1 MAVASLGYLFPSWE
15 MELVGVT
22 RGVAAEKN
30 PHWDVQY
37 WNTDVMGVQSYLEKQ
52 EWKVL
57 RGMGGKTVSEGVLK
71 PAMAWAVFADDKEW
85 AHLWANPLPKAHR
98 EGLNKHN
105 IFATVLFGVK
115 MNFPP
120 ASGEMNLWEIV
131 QEERGARLL
140 ENKSQA
146 RCRHLRKSILE
157 KLRKEANLK
166 GLARA
171 VGKEV

>member
-1 MAVASLGYLFPSWE
+1 M
-15 MELVGVT
+15 
-22 RGVAAEKN
+22 
-30 PHWDVQY
+30 
-37 WNTDVMGVQSYLEKQ
+37 
-52 EWKVL
+52 
-57 RGMGGKTVSEGVLK
+57 
-71 PAMAWAVFADDKEW
+71 
-85 AHLWANPLPKAHR
+85 
-98 EGLNKHN
+98 NKRN

-131 QEERGARLL
+131 QAERGARLL